1 MKSES
6 QHAWSS
12 ALKSLWGFDALRPH
26 QVGPVDALCAGRDVL
41 AVLPTGGG
49 KSLCYQLP
57 GLVRGGVTLV
67 VSPLIA
73 LMQDQAKDLKSRG
86 IRVWNMGGLRSQQ
99 ELNDVLDNAERSQPC
114 FLFASPERLENP
126 WVMERL
132 SNLNIKTVAVDE
144 AHCIS
149 EWGHDFRPSYR
160 RIERLRNR
168 LPHAAWGAF
177 TATATPEVARDIR
190 QQLDLN
196 DPALFRHSSRREN
209 LAFSVCHS
217 RDPEAMLIKAAQN
230 ASGCGIIYAG
240 TRHQTEKWAHRL
252 RQVTTRVAAYHAGL
266 SKEERKQILDDWLR
280 GKTRIVVCTNAFGM
294 GIDKPDVRWV
304 FHAALP
310 ANLESYIQEAGRAGR
325 DGNPSE
331 CVLFTNERAIQ
342 IQDERIQNANPITL
356 PTQEVYQA
364 IANQGAVAIGGKP
377 KSTTSFDVHS
387 IAKKIGV
394 SISEI
399 NRCLQLLQH
408 ADYFGAI
415 KAESKG
421 ALLIAFTAQAQT
433 DLLEIDSLDN
443 RTKRLVQH
451 LSTLAKN
458 GQASLDLAKAEAS
471 GFHEAHILET
481 LNRLQTWGI
490 LHFRR
495 WNQMKS
501 IEWKRPC
508 QAASDV
514 VIPTVLTQRSYER
527 SLAGWASFEGYL
539 KMNECRQLYVSDH
552 FGFEDEARCHSCDN
566 CRIHSLNSDAGLQ
579 EWIATIPHEGL
590 QIDYVLNSLPASR
603 YAVFFEGMKKALES
617 AEIWMEGQ
625 RIFKA

>member
-1 MKSES
+1 
-6 QHAWSS
+6 
-12 ALKSLWGFDALRPH
+12 
-26 QVGPVDALCAGRDVL
+26 
-41 AVLPTGGG
+41 
-49 KSLCYQLP
+49 
-57 GLVRGGVTLV
+57 
-67 VSPLIA
+67 
-73 LMQDQAKDLKSRG
+73 
-86 IRVWNMGGLRSQQ
+86 MGGLRSQQ

-126 WVMERL
+126 WIIDRL
-132 SNLNIKTVAVDE
+132 SNLNIKTVAIDE

-160 RIERLRNR
+160 KIERIRNR

-177 TATATPEVARDIR
+177 TATATPEVARDIH
-190 QQLDLN
+190 QQLDLQH
-196 DPALFRHSSRREN
+196 PAVFRHSSRREN
-209 LAFSVCHS
+209 LAFSVCRS
-217 RDPEAMLIKAAQN
+217 RDPEALLIQAAQY

-240 TRHQTEKWAHRL
+240 TRYQTEKWAHRL
-252 RQVTTRVAAYHAGL
+252 KQLTTSVAAYHAGL
-266 SKEERKQILDDWLR
+266 SKAERKQILDDWLC

-331 CVLFTNERAIQ
+331 CVLFTNDRAIQ
-342 IQDERIQNANPITL
+342 IQHERIRNANPSTL

-364 IANQGAVAIGGKP
+364 IANQGAVAIGGQP
-377 KSTTSFDVHS
+377 KSTTSFDLQS
-387 IAKKIGV
+387 IAEKLGA
-394 SISEI
+394 SSSEI
-399 NRCLQLLQH
+399 NRCLQLLQQ

-433 DLLEIDSLDN
+433 DLLEIESLDS
-443 RTKRLVQH
+443 RAKRLVHH

-458 GQASLDLAKAEAS
+458 GQASLDLAKAEAD
-471 GFHEAHILET
+471 GFQEAHILET

-490 LHFRR
+490 LQFRR

-514 VIPTVLTQRSYER
+514 VIPTELTQRSYER
-527 SLAGWASFEGYL
+527 SLTGWTSFEAYL
-539 KMNECRQLYVSDH
+539 KMEECRQLYVSDH
-552 FGFEDEARCHSCDN
+552 FGFEGEERCHNCDN
-566 CRIHSLNSDAGLQ
+566 CRIHLLNSDAGLQ
-579 EWIATIPHEGL
+579 KWIATIPHDGVP
-590 QIDYVLNSLPASR
+590 INHVLHSLPASR
-603 YAVFFEGMKKALES
+603 YAVFFEGIKKALES
-617 AEIWMEGQ
+617 AEVWMEGQ
-625 RIFKA
+625 TIFKA